1 MATATTTAEQAR
13 PGKRAALRFP
23 LAWLGIIPFFI
34 FGAIFLIY
42 PAISILTQ
50 SFVDERQGFTLQNI
64 GKLTEPAIVSSYWY
78 SIQLS
83 AVTALLGGLLG
94 ALLAASLT
102 IGGVPRFLRPLLLSF
117 SGVASNFAGVPLAFA
132 FVATLGNLGLVN
144 WALNYAGLSLREFG
158 FSLYSFWGLA
168 LTYTYFQIPLM
179 LLVIVPAFDGLRREW
194 QEAAISLGASPFHYW
209 RYIGLPILLPT
220 ILGTMV
226 LLFGNAFGAHATAFA
241 LTGGGAGTKVITI
254 LIGSQLSS
262 DTQTNPGLGNALA
275 LGMIAIM
282 ALTIALSTRLQRLTG
297 RWTRGR

>member
-1 MATATTTAEQAR
+1 MATATTTAAQSQ
-13 PGKRAALRFP
+13 PGKRAAFRFP
-23 LAWLGIIPFFI
+23 LAWLGILPFFI

-50 SFVDERQGFTLQNI
+50 SFMDERQGFTLQNI
-64 GKLTEPAIVSSYWY
+64 GKLAEPAIVSSYWY

-144 WALNYAGLSLREFG
+144 WALGYAGLSLREFG

-241 LTGGGAGTKVITI
+241 LTGGGAGTRVITI

>member
-13 PGKRAALRFP
+13 PGRRAAFRFP
-23 LAWLGIIPFFI
+23 LAWLGLVPFFL

-50 SFVDERQGFTLQNI
+50 SFVGEGQGLTLRNI
-64 GKLTEPAIVSSYWY
+64 GTLTEPAIVSSYWY
-78 SIQLS
+78 SIRLS

-94 ALLAASLT
+94 ALLAAALT

-144 WALNYAGLSLREFG
+144 WALGHVGLSLRQFG

-194 QEAAISLGASPFHYW
+194 REAATSLGASSFHYW
-209 RYIGLPILLPT
+209 RSIGLPILLPT

-282 ALTIALSTRLQRLTG
+282 ALTIAISTRLQCLTG

>member
-1 MATATTTAEQAR
+1 MATATTTAEQVG

-23 LAWLGIIPFFI
+23 LAWLGLVPFFL

-50 SFVDERQGFTLQNI
+50 SFVDEHHGFTLQNI
-64 GKLTEPAIVSSYWY
+64 GTLTEPAILSSYWY

-83 AVTALLGGLLG
+83 AVTALFGGLLG
-94 ALLAASLT
+94 ALLAAALT

-144 WALNYAGLSLREFG
+144 WALGYAGLSLRQFG

-241 LTGGGAGTKVITI
+241 LTGGGAGTRVITI

-282 ALTIALSTRLQRLTG
+282 AVTIAISTRLQRLTG

>member
-1 MATATTTAEQAR
+1 MATATTTAAQSQ
-13 PGKRAALRFP
+13 PGKRAAFRFP
-23 LAWLGIIPFFI
+23 LAWLGILPFFI
-34 FGAIFLIY
+34 FGTIFLIY

-50 SFVDERQGFTLQNI
+50 SFMDERRGFTLQNI
-64 GKLTEPAIVSSYWY
+64 GKLAEPAIVSSYWY

-144 WALNYAGLSLREFG
+144 WALGYAGLSLREFG

-194 QEAAISLGASPFHYW
+194 QEAATSLGASPFHYW

-241 LTGGGAGTKVITI
+241 LTGGGAGTRVITI